1 MLTWNFA
8 RVLERIRLG
17 GIKKMN
23 IACQKLPCPGKSR
36 NCMGPA
42 LFVLLL
48 VCFFSY
54 CSIRDASAQF
64 DYTPKRDV
72 EGDDII
78 ERPIPGVTYPSLE
91 NLPDKLW
98 LQDDDDE
105 NITPDK
111 LSRDLMADDEIPENV
126 SKGRGNGKPQIS
138 AENRKEL
145 LGDPKYTCKH
155 GILAYECDSCRQ
167 AFLMKQIEKSVPG
180 YPPTSKKNSGKGKA
194 VGQTKPAKSVQQ
206 PRHPDDPL
214 PIEEPEEFWSPEEK
228 EVIESLVGGVAVLGG
243 AGLGLYAM
251 LSGLGLIG
259 AKAGAGAAVTAGVAG
274 TAATGATV
282 ASTVSGSSAGVG
294 AAEAAI
300 PKPGDARSYLD
311 EHGTRW
317 VEVFDGNNWVDS
329 ATNSANQAQIADN
342 QAWQQR
348 EFERQSSGDTA
359 FNRELEAQSRAHAEK
374 AAAMQQATRKEIRKI
389 SKFLQNMA
397 EGDRSLAE
405 IELAGKELGLA
416 YLETTKTV
424 IDCVALPVVGATLG
438 PAATLVSAGYSVASE
453 AVAGATEG
461 FINAESISKG
471 IVNAVKGG
479 AKGAAQGA
487 VSVVVGEGLNAA
499 AAVGSTA
506 IRTVCSS
513 TPLKVLHNDSSGAEL
528 VKSLWGNFKGGK
540 GLTHGLLPSPPQMPP
555 QRMLRITPTN
565 AILIEKWALQLSDAK
580 ELMKAKRINDTAWG
594 VASSYKSYFVDGSVA
609 NDVNSALFAD

>member
-1 MLTWNFA
+1 MIN
-8 RVLERIRLG
+8 V
-17 GIKKMN
+17 
-23 IACQKLPCPGKSR
+23 CHKLSSHGKSIR
-36 NCMGPA
+36 NLG
-42 LFVLLL
+42 FVSFILLI
-48 VCFFSY
+48 VFAFSGF
-54 CSIRDASAQF
+54 SAQNLCAEPF
-64 DYTPKRDV
+64 YICERDV
-72 EGDDII
+72 AGDDII
-78 ERPIPGVTYPSLE
+78 ELPKPGETVYPSLE

-98 LQDDDDE
+98 LGDEDDE
-105 NITPDK
+105 
-111 LSRDLMADDEIPENV
+111 
-126 SKGRGNGKPQIS
+126 
-138 AENRKEL
+138 
-145 LGDPKYTCKH
+145 
-155 GILAYECDSCRQ
+155 
-167 AFLMKQIEKSVPG
+167 
-180 YPPTSKKNSGKGKA
+180 TSSPA
-194 VGQTKPAKSVQQ
+194 PAKSGETSQPFVGKGQTVLEDLRNICDHRQLRWECEICGPLWRKSQQKKPAQTTKTTKPGQVRKTPPPANKSQQKAAAPVKQ
-206 PRHPDDPL
+206 PRHPNDPL
-214 PIEEPEEFWSPEEK
+214 PIEEPEEFWSAEEK
-228 EVIESLVGGVAVLGG
+228 EVIENLVGGVAVLGG

-259 AKAGAGAAVTAGVAG
+259 AKTGAGAAVTAGVAG
-274 TAATGATV
+274 TAATGATA
-282 ASTVSGSSAGVG
+282 ASTVSGTSAGVG

-300 PKPGDARSYLD
+300 PKSGDARSYLD

-329 ATNSANQAQIADN
+329 ATNSANQAQVADN

-348 EFERQSSGDTA
+348 EFERQSSGDNA
-359 FNRELEAQSRAHAEK
+359 FNREVQAKAQARAEEWQAK
-374 AAAMQQATRKEIRKI
+374 QAATRHEIRKI

-461 FINAESISKG
+461 FINADSISKG

-506 IRTVCSS
+506 VRTVFSK
-513 TPLKVLHNDSSGAEL
+513 TPLKVIHNDSSGAEL
-528 VKSLWGNFKGGK
+528 VKKLWGNFKGGK
-540 GLTHGLLPSPPQMPP
+540 GLTHGLVKTPPQINPP

-565 AILIEKWALQLSDAK
+565 AILVEKWAVQMSNLK
-580 ELMKAKRINDTAWG
+580 ELIKAERIQDTAWG
-594 VASSYKSYFVDGSVA
+594 VASSYKSYYIDSSVA
-609 NDVNSALFAD
+609 NDVNSALFAE